1 MLCTLKIHKYVFFS
15 NSYFSR
21 TLKFLL
27 LREANISISK
37 RYIDLFFSNYTGAS
51 ENEVTL
57 VGGITRKESIKI
69 SKEKV
74 RMQINSRTSMLK

>member
-1 MLCTLKIHKYVFFS
+1 MYFFS

-27 LREANISISK
+27 LRETTISISK
-37 RYIDLFFSNYTGAS
+37 RYIDLFFQITLQHF

-57 VGGITRKESIKI
+57 IGRITRKEYIKI

-74 RMQINSRTSMLK
+74 RKQVNSRTHMLK